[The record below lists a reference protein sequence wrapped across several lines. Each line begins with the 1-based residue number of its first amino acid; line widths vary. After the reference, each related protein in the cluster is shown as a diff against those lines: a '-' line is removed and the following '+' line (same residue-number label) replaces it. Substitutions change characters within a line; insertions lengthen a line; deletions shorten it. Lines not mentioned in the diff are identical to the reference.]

1 MSVSTTVEI
10 RGVDKTKAAF
20 ASVNK
25 SMGSLKSGV
34 SGLKGAVLGL
44 IGVGGF
50 GALASQLRSTA
61 DEIGKVSA
69 RLGVS
74 TTDLQKLQIAAQQ
87 GGMDIGAFNTALQR
101 LTRRASEAAK
111 GTGVAKKA
119 FEEMGITLKDNQ
131 GNLKNSVDLLFEVS
145 EVLSSKTIKQADK
158 VRIAFSLF
166 DTEGVKLLN
175 TLQNGPEALKRAGKA
190 FEDFGLI
197 IDKKTIGAS
206 EQLGDR
212 LESLTKKAMNLFA
225 PAIRLANAA
234 LDPFFEKT
242 ELAWLPLPK
251 LKTKIQETINEL
263 VKKRDALK
271 ETTKETSFFSF
282 GARKNAVSVDS
293 QRKSLQKQID
303 TLAKQRKEINAQIK
317 AIDKSAQAAD
327 LKREISK
334 KLSKQEQDTAN
345 EIAYQNDKLTEQ
357 ARLYGQGM
365 ATSKMVEDVLQK
377 QADARKQ
384 AHDDEMQLIAELDAE
399 YEESA
404 RNYERLEAQKL
415 EARKKTEQEAFRSS
429 MGTIESLA
437 AGVADSSIEAFR
449 IYQAAAITNTTMST
463 YEAATKVLTAGPIL
477 GPILAGT
484 IYALGMA
491 NVAKIASQSPPGRY
505 MGGDVNAGNTYLV
518 GERGPELLTMG
529 RKGGSVTSND
539 KMQKPT
545 HVAIYINAVD
555 ARGIDA
561 LLQERKNTLI
571 GIINQG
577 LNKQT
582 RRAI

>member
-25 SMGSLKSGV
+25 SMGSLKSSVG
-34 SGLKGAVLGL
+34 GLKGAVLGL

-69 RLGVS
+69 RLGVG

-119 FEEMGITLKDNQ
+119 FEEMGISLKDNQ
-131 GNLKNSVDLLFEVS
+131 GNLKDSVDLLFEIS

-212 LESLTKKAMNLFA
+212 LDSLTKKAMNLFA

-242 ELAWLPLPK
+242 ELASLPLPK
-251 LKTKIQETINEL
+251 LKSKIQETINEL

-282 GARKNAVSVDS
+282 GARKNAVSVES

-303 TLAKQRKEINAQIK
+303 TLAKQREEINAQIK
-317 AIDKSAQAAD
+317 ALDKSAQAAD

-345 EIAYQNDKLTEQ
+345 EIAFQNDKLTEQ
-357 ARLYGQGM
+357 ARLYGEGM
-365 ATSKMVEDVLQK
+365 ATSKMVEDVLKK

-384 AHDDEMQLIAELDAE
+384 AHDDEMQLIAELDFE
-399 YEESA
+399 YEKA
-404 RNYERLEAQKL
+404 AQKQMKIAKEKADYEVEMQKQAAIASL
-415 EARKKTEQEAFRSS
+415 QTIQSMASAVKDESDELFR
-429 MGTIESLA
+429 
-437 AGVADSSIEAFR
+437 V
-449 IYQAAAITNTTMST
+449 YQAAAISNTIMST
-463 YEAATKVLTAGPIL
+463 YEAATKALTIPYVGIA
-477 GPILAGT
+477 LAGT
-484 IYALGMA
+484 ITALGLA
-491 NVAKIASQSPPGRY
+491 NVNKIRREKPPSERY
-505 MGGDVNAGNTYLV
+505 LGGDVAMGKSYIV
-518 GERGPELLTMG
+518 GERGPELFTPG
-529 RKGGSVTSND
+529 RTGTITPNN
-539 KMQKPT
+539 
-545 HVAIYINAVD
+545 AISKSTPVLININAVD
-555 ARGIDA
+555 ARGIDS
-561 LLQERKNTLI
+561 LLHERRDTLVA
-571 GIINQG
+571 IINQS
-577 LNKQT
+577 LQRQT

>member
-1 MSVSTTVEI
+1 VSVSTTVEI
-10 RGVDKTKAAF
+10 RGVDKTRAAF

-25 SMGSLKSGV
+25 SMGSLKSSVG
-34 SGLKGAVLGL
+34 GLKGAVLGL

-61 DEIGKVSA
+61 DQIGKVSA
-69 RLGVS
+69 RLGVGTS
-74 TTDLQKLQIAAQQ
+74 DLQKLQIAAQQ
-87 GGMDIGAFNTALQR
+87 GGMDINSFNMALQR
-101 LTRRASEAAK
+101 LTRRSSEAAK

-119 FEEMGITLKDNQ
+119 FEEMGISLMDNQ
-131 GNLKNSVDLLFEVS
+131 GNLKNNVDLLFEIS
-145 EVLSSKTIKQADK
+145 EVLSSKTIESADK

-166 DTEGVKLLN
+166 DTEGAKLLN
-175 TLQNGPEALKRAGKA
+175 TLQLGPEAIKRMGEA
-190 FEDFGLI
+190 FDDFGLI

-206 EQLGDR
+206 AQLGDR
-212 LESLTKKAMNLFA
+212 LDSLTKKAMNLFA

-234 LDPFFEKT
+234 LDPFFENIEK
-242 ELAWLPLPK
+242 AALPLPV
-251 LKTKIQETINEL
+251 LKDKIQETINEL

-271 ETTKETSFFSF
+271 DTTQETSFFSM
-282 GARKNAVSVDS
+282 GARKNAVTVDS

-317 AIDKSAQAAD
+317 AIDKSAEAAK

-334 KLSKQEQDTAN
+334 KLAKQEEDTAN
-345 EIAYQNDKLTEQ
+345 EIAFQNDKLTEQ
-357 ARLYGQGM
+357 ARLYGEGM

-377 QADARKQ
+377 QADARRR
-384 AHDDEMQLIAELDAE
+384 AHEDEMQLIAELDAE

-404 RNYERLEAQKL
+404 RNYEKQEAKKL
-415 EARKKTEQEAFRSS
+415 AARKEQDALALQSS
-429 MGTIESLA
+429 LGTIERLA
-437 AGVADSSIEAFR
+437 AGVADGSIEAFR
-449 IYQAAAITNTTMST
+449 IYQAAAIANTTMAT
-463 YEAATKVLTAGPIL
+463 YEAATKALTVPVIGTA
-477 GPILAGT
+477 LAAT
-484 IYALGMA
+484 IYALGFA
-491 NVAKIASQSPPGRY
+491 NVSKIASQSPPGRY
-505 MGGDVNAGNTYLV
+505 LGGDVTAGKSFMV

-529 RKGGSVTSND
+529 RHGGSITPND
-539 KMQKPT
+539 NIQKPT

-561 LLQERKNTLI
+561 LLQERRNTLI

-582 RRAI
+582 RRSI

>member
-25 SMGSLKSGV
+25 SMGSLKSNLG
-34 SGLKGAVLGL
+34 GLKGAVVGL
-44 IGVGGF
+44 IGVGGL
-50 GALASQLRSTA
+50 GALASEFRATA
-61 DEIGKVSA
+61 DQIGKVSA
-69 RLGVS
+69 RLGIGAS
-74 TTDLQKLQIAAQQ
+74 DLQKFQIAAEQ
-87 GGMDIGAFNTALQR
+87 GGMDIRTFNMALQR
-101 LTRRASEAAK
+101 FTRRTAEAAK
-111 GTGVAKKA
+111 GTGEAKDVIA
-119 FEEMGITLKDNQ
+119 EMGLQLRDNE
-131 GNLKNSVDLLFEVS
+131 GNLRSNADLLLDVS
-145 EVLSSKTIKQADK
+145 QILSSDLITQADK
-158 VRIAFSLF
+158 VRIAFKLF
-166 DTEGVKLLN
+166 DSEGAQLIN
-175 TLQNGPEALKRAGKA
+175 TLQGGPEAIKRMGEA
-190 FEDFGLI
+190 FDDFGLI

-212 LESLTKKAMNLFA
+212 LNSLTKKAMNLFA

-234 LDPFFEKT
+234 LDPFFENIEK
-242 ELAWLPLPK
+242 AALPLPN
-251 LKTKIQETINEL
+251 LKDKIQETINEL

-282 GARKNAVSVDS
+282 GARKNAVSVES

-317 AIDKSAQAAD
+317 AIDKSAEAAK

-334 KLSKQEQDTAN
+334 KLAKQEQETAN
-345 EIAYQNDKLTEQ
+345 EIAFQNDKLTEQ
-357 ARLYGQGM
+357 ARLYGEGM
-365 ATSKMVEDVLQK
+365 TTSKMVEDVLQK
-377 QADARKQ
+377 QADARKR
-384 AHDDEMQLIAELDAE
+384 AHEDEMQLIAELDAE

-404 RNYERLEAQKL
+404 KNYEKL
-415 EARKKTEQEAFRSS
+415 EARKLAARKEQEAQALRSS
-429 MGTIESLA
+429 LGTIETLA
-437 AGVADSSIEAFR
+437 AGVADGSIEAFR
-449 IYQAAAITNTTMST
+449 IYQAAAIANATMAT
-463 YEAATKVLTAGPIL
+463 YEAATKALTIPVIGYA
-477 GPILAGT
+477 LAGT

-529 RKGGSVTSND
+529 RKGGSITSND

>member
-10 RGVDKTKAAF
+10 RGVDKTRAAF

-25 SMGSLKSGV
+25 SMGSLKSSVG
-34 SGLKGAVLGL
+34 GLKGAVLGL

-61 DEIGKVSA
+61 DQIGKVSA
-69 RLGVS
+69 RLGVGTS
-74 TTDLQKLQIAAQQ
+74 DLQKLQIAAQQ
-87 GGMDIGAFNTALQR
+87 GGMDINSFNMALQR
-101 LTRRASEAAK
+101 LTRRSSEAAQ

-119 FEEMGITLKDNQ
+119 FEEMGISLRDNQ
-131 GNLKNSVDLLFEVS
+131 GNLKNNVDLLFEIS
-145 EVLSSKTIKQADK
+145 EVLSSKTIESADK

-166 DTEGVKLLN
+166 DTEGAKLLN
-175 TLQNGPEALKRAGKA
+175 TLQLGPEAIKRMGEA
-190 FEDFGLI
+190 FDDFGLI

-212 LESLTKKAMNLFA
+212 LDSLTKKAMNLFA

-234 LDPFFEKT
+234 LDPFFENIEK
-242 ELAWLPLPK
+242 AALPLPV
-251 LKTKIQETINEL
+251 LKDKIQETINEL

-271 ETTKETSFFSF
+271 DTTQETSFFSM
-282 GARKNAVSVDS
+282 GARKNAVTVDS

-317 AIDKSAQAAD
+317 AIDKSAEAAK

-334 KLSKQEQDTAN
+334 KLAKQEEETAN
-345 EIAYQNDKLTEQ
+345 EIAFQNDKLTEQ

-377 QADARKQ
+377 QADARRQ
-384 AHDDEMQLIAELDAE
+384 AHEDEMQLIAELDAE

-463 YEAATKVLTAGPIL
+463 YEAATKALTAGPIL

-529 RKGGSVTSND
+529 RKGGSITSND